1 MKQNLLNLD
10 APNTRTLLD
19 KSVWDGLKREE
30 IWTLSSVSMVALAPV
45 WYEEIRAELK
55 PRGKPKTDPVKRLG
69 WGAAKATSLR
79 TYALPAA
86 WQIAEC
92 ELTQQCVQTMYGL
105 PVDMPYIFDQESRG
119 IILDQQAELYDLQ
132 RWTSQREARPEEVE
146 AARLW
151 REHLAKCRPPSSARS
166 SNTPEEPESIRKV
179 YKDSWRQASYA
190 AGDVRGLAQ
199 LLTLLGFSQEKA
211 LRLAKRW
218 FSYQD
223 LMVERDAPYTFRSIA
238 LELFIRK
245 VSEHWP
251 CRGAN
256 RADFTYIHYLPF
268 CDIFATNDTIQF
280 NYAEVW
286 RTLGQLIVDTTTLRD
301 ELAEIERLRATSER
315 SVMDLPPPESTGI
328 FATAMDQ
335 IRPDWRSQAV
345 KTATSSSTGAPGESK
360 LVEKLTKRIDRAIA
374 RGTRVPARYGT
385 KGESKPDG

>member
-1 MKQNLLNLD
+1 MATAWK
-10 APNTRTLLD
+10 
-19 KSVWDGLKREE
+19 
-30 IWTLSSVSMVALAPV
+30 I
-45 WYEEIRAELK
+45 
-55 PRGKPKTDPVKRLG
+55 
-69 WGAAKATSLR
+69 AAG
-79 TYALPAA
+79 
-86 WQIAEC
+86 
-92 ELTQQCVQTMYGL
+92 ELTRQGVLTMHGL
-105 PVDMPYIFDQESRG
+105 PVDMPYIVDPESGG
-119 IILDQQAELYDLQ
+119 IILDQQEEIYDLQ
-132 RWTSQREARPEEVE
+132 RWTSQREADPEEVE
-146 AARLW
+146 AARLR
-151 REHLAKCRPPSSARS
+151 REHLAKDRPPTNARS
-166 SNTPEEPESIRKV
+166 SYTPEEPESIRKV

-223 LMVERDAPYTFRSIA
+223 LIVERDAPYTFRSIA

-268 CDIFATNDTIQF
+268 CDIFATNDRVQS
-280 NYAEVW
+280 NYAQVW
-286 RTLGQLIVDTTTLRD
+286 RTPGQLIVDTTTLRD
-301 ELAEIERLRATSER
+301 ELAEIERLRAMSER
-315 SVMDLPPPESTGI
+315 IVMDLPPPESTGI

-345 KTATSSSTGAPGESK
+345 KTVMSSSTGTPGKSK

>member
-1 MKQNLLNLD
+1 MESSWISRRSSTICRGGHHNAKH
-10 APNTRTLLD
+10 AP
-19 KSVWDGLKREE
+19 KR
-30 IWTLSSVSMVALAPV
+30 L
-45 WYEEIRAELK
+45 R
-55 PRGKPKTDPVKRLG
+55 PRGCGGSIWRSADH
-69 WGAAKATSLR
+69 
-79 TYALPAA
+79 PAA
-86 WQIAEC
+86 RDRVTRPKSQ
-92 ELTQQCVQTMYGL
+92 
-105 PVDMPYIFDQESRG
+105 SR
-119 IILDQQAELYDLQ
+119 
-132 RWTSQREARPEEVE
+132 
-146 AARLW
+146 
-151 REHLAKCRPPSSARS
+151 SARS
-166 SNTPEEPESIRKV
+166 TRTRGGRLRTPLETLEDWPSC
-179 YKDSWRQASYA
+179 S
-190 AGDVRGLAQ
+190 L
-199 LLTLLGFSQEKA
+199 LLGFSQEKA

-251 CRGAN
+251 WRGAN

-286 RTLGQLIVDTTTLRD
+286 RTPGQLIVDTTTLRD